1 MAQKKIA
8 YTERDFLGLRNEL
21 LRLTN
26 IYYPDL
32 IKNSNDSSIYSVFLD
47 LNAAIA
53 DNLHFNIDRTLQETV
68 LDYAQ
73 ERSSIFNI
81 ARTYG
86 LKIPGN
92 RPSLTL
98 CDFSIVVPA
107 RGDKEDERYLGFLR
121 RGAQLRG
128 GGQIFELVNDC
139 DFSTQYNVEGAVNRT
154 KIPNY
159 NANGIIQNYTIVK
172 REVVIN
178 GVTKIFKKEI
188 TDVDSKPFF
197 KLFLPERNVLGVSA
211 IIQKEGLGY
220 TTLPSNLEFITAKEN
235 KWYEVQA
242 LAETE
247 IFEIDPSTPADEPG
261 MKVGKYVST
270 DNRFIT
276 EFTPEGFFFLTFGSG
291 NNKSQT
297 LLDEFSKY
305 GINVNL
311 NKFINNIS
319 LGSAVRGN
327 TTLFIQYRVGGGKA
341 SNLGAGAINSL
352 GVIDFVVSG
361 PVSSINST
369 VSNSLE
375 VTNVT
380 SAIGGDDQMS
390 TEEVRNYVTFNFAAQ
405 NRAVTI
411 NDYIARIRMMP
422 AHFGAA
428 AKVGVTEIENKVK
441 ISLLSYSSDGALTS
455 SVSSTLKNNIAEYL
469 SNYRML
475 NDYIEISSA
484 NVIDIS
490 LDVDIVI
497 TTDANQG
504 QIVSNVIEKV
514 KDFFH
519 IDSNEL
525 GETIS
530 LSMLYGKI
538 SEQPGVL
545 NVIDVRVYNEV
556 GGTYSNSQISQSFM
570 ATSPTN
576 PTNNRIGVIDQ
587 TIFFLPDEMPQIRYP
602 DIDIRVRVKQ
612 INRPNFS

>member
-1 MAQKKIA
+1 MAEKKIA

-26 IYYPDL
+26 TYYPDL
-32 IKNSNDSSIYSVFLD
+32 IKNANDASVYSVFLD
-47 LNAAIA
+47 LNAAVA
-53 DNLHFNIDRTLQETV
+53 DNLHFNIDRSLQETV
-68 LDYAQ
+68 LKYAQ

-92 RPSLTL
+92 RPSITL
-98 CDFSIVVPA
+98 VDFSIVVPA

-121 RGAQLRG
+121 RGAQVRG
-128 GGQIFELVNDC
+128 GGQVFELVNDC
-139 DFSTQYNVEGAVNRT
+139 DFSSQYNVEGAVNRT
-154 KIPNY
+154 KIPNL
-159 NANGIIQNYTIVK
+159 NANGIIQNYTITK
-172 REVVIN
+172 REVVVN

-188 TDVDSKPFF
+188 RDIDSKPFF
-197 KLFLPERNVLGVSA
+197 KLFLPERNVLGVTS

-220 TTLPSNLEFITAKEN
+220 TTLPSSLEFITAKAN

-242 LAETE
+242 LAESE
-247 IFEIDPSTPADEPG
+247 IFEIDPSMPADDPG
-261 MKVGKYVST
+261 MKAGKYIQT
-270 DNRFIT
+270 EKRFVT

-291 NNKSQT
+291 NNRSQK

-305 GINVNL
+305 GVNVNL
-311 NKFINNIS
+311 NKFMNNIS
-319 LGSAVRGN
+319 LGSTVQGN
-327 TTLFIQYRVGGGKA
+327 TTLFIQYRVGGGKS

-361 PVSSINST
+361 PVSTINST

-380 SAIGGDDQMS
+380 AAIGGDDQMA

-411 NDYIARIRMMP
+411 NDYVARIRTMP
-422 AHFGAA
+422 AQFGAA
-428 AKVGVTEIENKVK
+428 AKVGVTEVENKVK
-441 ISLLSYSSDGALTS
+441 ISLLSYTPDGSLTS
-455 SVSSTLKNNIAEYL
+455 SVSSTLKNNVAEYL

-475 NDYIEISSA
+475 NDYIEVTSA
-484 NVIDIS
+484 KVIDIS
-490 LDVDIVI
+490 LDIDVVI
-497 TTDANQG
+497 TNDVNQG
-504 QIVSNVIEKV
+504 QVVSNVISSV
-514 KDFFH
+514 KDFFD

-530 LSMLYGKI
+530 LSQLYGKI

-545 NVIDVRVYNEV
+545 NVIDVRVYNEI
-556 GGTYSNSQISQSFM
+556 GGTYSNSQISQL
-570 ATSPTN
+570 TN
-576 PTNNRIGVIDQ
+576 PTTNQIQVIDQ
-587 TIFFLPDEMPQIRYP
+587 TLFFLPDEIPQIKYP
-602 DIDIRVRVKQ
+602 DVDIRVRVKQ
-612 INRPNFS
+612 IDRPNFS

>member
-1 MAQKKIA
+1 MAEKKIA

-32 IKNSNDSSIYSVFLD
+32 IKNSNDASIFSVFLD
-47 LNAAIA
+47 LNAAVA
-53 DNLHFNIDRTLQETV
+53 DNLHFSIDRSLQETV
-68 LDYAQ
+68 LGYAQ

-92 RPSLTL
+92 RPSITL

-107 RGDKEDERYLGFLR
+107 RGDKEDSRYLGFLR
-121 RGAQLRG
+121 RGAQVRG
-128 GGQIFELVNDC
+128 GGQVFELVNDC
-139 DFSTQYNVEGAVNRT
+139 DFSSQYNIEGAVNRT
-154 KIPNY
+154 KVPNY
-159 NANGIIQNYTIVK
+159 NSNGIIQNYTITK
-172 REVVIN
+172 REVVVN
-178 GVTKIFKKEI
+178 GVTKVFKKEI
-188 TDVDSKPFF
+188 TDIDSKPFL
-197 KLFLPERNVLGVSA
+197 KLFLPERNVLGVTSV
-211 IIQKEGLGY
+211 IQKEGLGY
-220 TTLPSNLEFITAKEN
+220 TNLPSSLEFITARED
-235 KWYEVQA
+235 KWYEMHA
-242 LAETE
+242 LAESE
-247 IFEIDPSTPADEPG
+247 VFEIDESTPADDPG
-261 MKVGKYVST
+261 LKIGKYIRT
-270 DNRFIT
+270 NNKFIT

-291 NNKSQT
+291 NNNSQN

-305 GINVNL
+305 GVKLNL

-319 LGSAVRGN
+319 LGTIPKPNS
-327 TTLFIQYRVGGGKA
+327 TLFIQYRVGGGKA

-352 GVIDFVVSG
+352 GLIDFVVSG
-361 PVSSINST
+361 PVSLINNN
-369 VSNSLE
+369 VSNSLQ

-380 SAIGGDDQMS
+380 SALGGDDQMS

-411 NDYIARIRMMP
+411 NDYIARIRTMP

-441 ISLLSYSSDGALTS
+441 ISLLSYSPQGALTS
-455 SVSSTLKNNIAEYL
+455 NVSSTLKNNVSEYL

-475 NDYIEISSA
+475 NDYIEISSGK
-484 NVIDIS
+484 VIDLS
-490 LDVDIVI
+490 LDLDLVI
-497 TTDANQG
+497 TTDVNQG
-504 QIVSNVIEKV
+504 QVVSNVIQSV
-514 KDFFH
+514 KNFFD
-519 IDSNEL
+519 IDSHEL

-530 LSMLYGKI
+530 LSNLYAKV

-545 NVIDVRVYNEV
+545 NVIDIRIYNEV
-556 GGTYSNSQISQSFM
+556 GGTYSNSITSQPLVSGATISSTYQ
-570 ATSPTN
+570 
-576 PTNNRIGVIDQ
+576 IGVVDQ
-587 TIFFLPDEMPQIRYP
+587 TLFFQPDEMPQVRYP

>member
-1 MAQKKIA
+1 MANKKIA

-32 IKNSNDSSIYSVFLD
+32 IKNSNDASIYSVFLD
-47 LNAAIA
+47 LNAAVA
-53 DNLHFNIDRTLQETV
+53 DNLHFNIDRSLQETV
-68 LDYAQ
+68 LRYAQ

-92 RPSLTL
+92 RPSITL
-98 CDFSIVVPA
+98 VDFSIVVPA

-121 RGAQLRG
+121 RGAQVRG
-128 GGQIFELVNDC
+128 GGQVFELVNDC
-139 DFSTQYNVEGAVNRT
+139 DFSSQYNIEGSVNRT
-154 KIPNY
+154 KIPNL
-159 NANGIIQNYTIVK
+159 NANGIIQNYTITK
-172 REVVIN
+172 REVVVN

-188 TDVDSKPFF
+188 RDIDSKPFF
-197 KLFLPERNVLGVSA
+197 KLFLPERNVLGVTGL
-211 IIQKEGLGY
+211 IQKEGLGY
-220 TTLPSNLEFITAKEN
+220 TTLPSSLEFITSKDN
-235 KWYEVQA
+235 KWHEVQA
-242 LAETE
+242 LAESE
-247 IFEIDPSTPADEPG
+247 IFEIDPSTPADDPG
-261 MKVGKYVST
+261 MKVGKYLNT
-270 DNRFIT
+270 DKRFVT

-291 NNKSQT
+291 NNRSQT

-311 NKFINNIS
+311 NKFMNNIS
-319 LGSAVRGN
+319 LGETVKGN

-361 PVSSINST
+361 PVSSINSS
-369 VSNSLE
+369 VSNSLQ

-411 NDYIARIRMMP
+411 NDYVARVRTMP
-422 AHFGAA
+422 AQFGAA
-428 AKVGVTEIENKVK
+428 AKVGVTEVENKVK
-441 ISLLSYSSDGALTS
+441 ISLLSYSPDGSLTS
-455 SVSSTLKNNIAEYL
+455 NVSSTLKNNVAEYL

-475 NDYIEISSA
+475 NDYIEVTSA
-484 NVIDIS
+484 KVIDLS
-490 LDVDIVI
+490 LDVDVVI
-497 TTDANQG
+497 TNDVNQS
-504 QIVSNVIEKV
+504 QVVSNVISSV
-514 KDFFH
+514 KDFFD

-530 LSMLYGKI
+530 LSQLYGKV

-545 NVIDVRVYNEV
+545 NVIDVRVYNEI
-556 GGTYSNSQISQSFM
+556 GGTYSNSQISQL
-570 ATSPTN
+570 TSNTSN
-576 PTNNRIGVIDQ
+576 MIQLIDQ
-587 TIFFLPDEMPQIRYP
+587 TLFFLPNEMPQIKYP
-602 DIDIRVRVKQ
+602 DVDIRVRVKQ
-612 INRPNFS
+612 IDRPNFS